1 MKHFILTLGKL
12 YSYICP
18 KGLQQKWS
26 RVKTVFFT
34 GYHLRYFE
42 HIGSGSTIGRYTTY
56 IGEQYI
62 SIGKNSYI
70 GDYGRLTAYSH
81 YPLTNQCFTPK
92 ILIGDNCSIGPQSHI
107 TAINNI
113 TIGNNVLTGPRVLI
127 TDNAHGESIDNI
139 LDIAPSR
146 RNLVSNGSV
155 IIEDNVWIGE
165 GAMIMPNVKIGKGS
179 IIAANSVVTKDIP
192 AYCIAAGVPA
202 KIIKQ
207 IRKTTHELTK
217 QS

>member
-1 MKHFILTLGKL
+1 MRRFILILGNL

-18 KGLQQKWS
+18 ISLQQKWS
-26 RVKTVFFT
+26 HIKTIFFT
-34 GYHLRYFE
+34 GYHLRYFK
-42 HIGSGSTIGRYTTY
+42 HIGLGSTIGRHTTY
-56 IGEQYI
+56 IGEQYV

-81 YPLTNQCFTPK
+81 YPLTNQHFTPK

-107 TAINNI
+107 TAINSI
-113 TIGNNVLTGPRVLI
+113 IIGDNVLTGPRVLI
-127 TDNAHGESIDNI
+127 TDNAHGASIDNI
-139 LDIAPSR
+139 LDIAPSK
-146 RNLVSNGSV
+146 RNLVSGGPV

-192 AYCIAAGVPA
+192 AYCVVVGTPA

-207 IRKTTHELTK
+207 IRNNNI
-217 QS
+217 

>member
-1 MKHFILTLGKL
+1 MKSLIFYIGKL
-12 YSYICP
+12 FSYICP
-18 KGLQQKWS
+18 QIIMDKWDA
-26 RVKTVFFT
+26 VKIYFFT
-34 GYHLRYFE
+34 GYKSRLFLS
-42 HIGSGSTIGRYTTY
+42 IGKNCILGSHTTY
-56 IGEQYI
+56 IGEKYI
-62 SIGKNSYI
+62 SIGSNTVI
-70 GDYGRLTAYSH
+70 GDFGRLTAYAH
-81 YPLTNQCFTPK
+81 YEKSKQHFTPQ
-92 ILIGDNCSIGPQSHI
+92 INIGYNCSIGPQSHI

-113 TIGNNVLTGPRVLI
+113 KIGNNVLTGPRVLI